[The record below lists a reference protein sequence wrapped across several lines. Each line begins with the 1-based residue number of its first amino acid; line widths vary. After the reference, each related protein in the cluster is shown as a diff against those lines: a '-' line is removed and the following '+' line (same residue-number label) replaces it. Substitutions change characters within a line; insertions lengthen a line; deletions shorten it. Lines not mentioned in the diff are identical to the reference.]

1 MSDLDF
7 SGLMN
12 TPNTDY
18 APNAV
23 NTDTSEIESNNA
35 QTRLKNKASSI
46 QATYK
51 RLEEMKRNTST
62 LKVTLI
68 KDLEQGDKD
77 IKDLL
82 ADALNII
89 GTATNDT
96 AFLNTTFR
104 HLNDNYSKGV

>member
-12 TPNTDY
+12 TPNTDNT
-18 APNAV
+18 PNAV
-23 NTDTSEIESNNA
+23 NADTNETESNNA

-46 QATYK
+46 QVTYK
-51 RLEEMKRNTST
+51 RLEEMKQETST

-77 IKDLL
+77 IKELL

-104 HLNDNYSKGV
+104 HLENNYSKGA

>member
-12 TPNTDY
+12 TPSTDDMPNTHTVD
-18 APNAV
+18 APEMN
-23 NTDTSEIESNNA
+23 SNA
-35 QTRLKNKASSI
+35 QTRLKAKYQSI
-46 QATYK
+46 QDTYK

-62 LKVTLI
+62 LKVNLI

-77 IKDLL
+77 ITDLL

-104 HLNDNYSKGV
+104 HLNTNYRKGV